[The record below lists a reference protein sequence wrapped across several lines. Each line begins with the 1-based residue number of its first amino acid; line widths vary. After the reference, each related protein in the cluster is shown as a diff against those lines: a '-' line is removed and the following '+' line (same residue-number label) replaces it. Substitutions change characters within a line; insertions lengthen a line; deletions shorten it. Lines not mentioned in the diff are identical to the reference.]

1 MNEEKKLELN
11 HAQKTAILHDG
22 FVVVPGVVSK
32 IQVDRALKSV
42 NHSLGDK
49 GMHPDELNALRSQS
63 YCKEIQD
70 SREIKGLF
78 DETPTLSL
86 AESAIGVGKIK
97 PVWGGQ
103 IALRFPSH
111 QDPPSV
117 PRAHIDGIYSPHNG
131 VKKGEI
137 SNFTALVCVLL
148 SDLPEANAGNFTVW
162 PGSHLKYES
171 HFKEHGAD
179 ALLAGMPAIDIGE
192 PTQVTGKAGDIV
204 IAHYLLGH
212 SVASNVSANIRYA
225 IFFRLQH
232 TLHDEQKW
240 ESMTDAWLEW
250 EGIKRV
256 EGIE

>member
-1 MNEEKKLELN
+1 MELN
-11 HAQKTAILHDG
+11 HAQKAAILHDG
-22 FVVVPGVVSK
+22 FVVIPGVVSK
-32 IQVDRALKSV
+32 IQVDRALKNI

-49 GMHPDELNALRSQS
+49 GMHPDELNTLRSQS

-70 SREIKGLF
+70 SREIMGLL
-78 DETPTLSL
+78 DETLALSL

-97 PVWGGQ
+97 PIWDGQ

-111 QDPPSV
+111 QDPPGS

-148 SDLPEANAGNFTVW
+148 SDLPESNAGNFTVW
-162 PGSHLKYES
+162 PGSHLKHEN

-192 PTQVTGKAGDIV
+192 PSQITGKAGDIV

-212 SVASNVSANIRYA
+212 SVAPNVSANIRYA

-232 TLHDEQKW
+232 ILHNEQKW

-250 EGIKRV
+250 EGMR
-256 EGIE
+256 GS